1 MRMLGIEPHVQVV
14 NENFLT
20 VPALIT
26 GSDRIALLQRRLVDL
41 LPLDT
46 GVRALPCPFE
56 VSPLIEA
63 MWWHPVYDD
72 DPEHGYLRDLVLRA
86 AQQAVGESLPAG
98 IDPAD
103 SVPQQK

>member
-14 NENFLT
+14 NESFLT

-41 LPLDT
+41 LPLNT
-46 GVRALPCPFE
+46 GIRALPVPFE

-63 MWWHPVYDD
+63 MWWHPVFDD
-72 DPEHGYLRDLVLRA
+72 DPEHSYLRDLVARA
-86 AQQAVGESLPAG
+86 AEQAVGAALPVG
-98 IDPAD
+98 IDLTD
-103 SVPQQK
+103 GGPQQK

>member
-1 MRMLGIEPHVQVV
+1 VV

-46 GVRALPCPFE
+46 GIRALPVPFE

-63 MWWHPVYDD
+63 MWWHPVFDD
-72 DPEHGYLRDLVLRA
+72 DPEHSYLRDVVVRA
-86 AQQAVGESLPAG
+86 AGQALPGA
-98 IDPAD
+98 IDLAD
-103 SVPQQK
+103 GRPQEK